1 MITVTTYVDM
11 ETLLLLNER
20 SDDDIA
26 MGLVETHHE
35 KIALQIPLEI
45 IKYFD
50 ETNELAIVSKW
61 KYNRYS
67 HREDQ

>member
-11 ETLLLLNER
+11 GRLLLLNER
-20 SDDDIA
+20 NDDDIA
-26 MGLVETHHE
+26 VSLVETEHE
-35 KIALQIPLEI
+35 KITLQIPLEF

-67 HREDQ
+67 NRENQ